1 MKRYGSGL
9 RAKLT
14 GGDSMDTG
22 GLRRW
27 FSILYTTGPT
37 NDPTTCSADG
47 TDSLGLPEERA
58 TNETI

>member
-1 MKRYGSGL
+1 
-9 RAKLT
+9 
-14 GGDSMDTG
+14 MDTG

-47 TDSLGLPEERA
+47 TDSLGLPEESA